1 MSSRY
6 DSDMDDVDLAMRQLV
21 YAHFGRTGQALTRA
35 EIVAELGRS
44 VDWVDE
50 VFARLADAHVL
61 VLAADG
67 EIAKALPFCA
77 VPTPFRVRA
86 GGVDYYGNCAWDVF
100 GLAALLGP
108 SAEIGLTC
116 GDCGEPL
123 EGDRQGW
130 FLHVAVP
137 AAQWWED
144 IFHT

>member
-1 MSSRY
+1 M
-6 DSDMDDVDLAMRQLV
+6 
-21 YAHFGRTGQALTRA
+21 YARFGRTGRALTRA

-61 VLAADG
+61 VLDADG

-77 VPTPFRVRA
+77 KRTAFRVRA
-86 GGVDYYGNCAWDVF
+86 GGVDYYGNCAWDSF

-108 SAEIGLTC
+108 SAEIALTC
-116 GDCGEPL
+116 GDCGESL
-123 EGDRQGW
+123 EGDGEGW

-137 AAQWWED
+137 AARWWED
-144 IFHT
+144 LSFT